1 MNISIYLRTF
11 FYFFSKK
18 TQPENMEEKK
28 ALPRPILQ
36 RPPSHESLRVLRD
49 SVSESDEHNQG
60 DLPPLV
66 EEHMDEP
73 ANTSGATN
81 SYSTKEGRCIEC
93 VKAIP
98 VFSPG
103 EIEAGDHVVS
113 SGAVYD
119 HHGIIISK
127 LDDGET
133 FEILEATNTVSGA
146 VLGISKL
153 FGGKAKIQTS
163 FKKLDFEREK
173 ICVIEYGNRRF
184 SKKETIQ
191 RALNFYNNK
200 EESGNYKYDL
210 FDNNCEHFATF
221 CVTGQNFSVQVTKFR
236 LTWKLFW
243 SSGFVGIS
251 NELERNEKEYE
262 NNIIC
267 GECYEMNKKLL
278 GVRVKPIEA
287 EGDVEKGDIIRYSYW
302 NLWHEAVVLEK
313 PKVVK
318 NTLVCSIAHYAFC
331 GPFNHRTI
339 REEIL
344 NIRLAGQCSKVDYSM
359 PQYDVYK
366 PEEVVQRARRRMG
379 EQRFVFF
386 SNDSSHFARW
396 CKLRLKRSY
405 SSMV

>member
-1 MNISIYLRTF
+1 M
-11 FYFFSKK
+11 
-18 TQPENMEEKK
+18 
-28 ALPRPILQ
+28 
-36 RPPSHESLRVLRD
+36 
-49 SVSESDEHNQG
+49 
-60 DLPPLV
+60 
-66 EEHMDEP
+66 
-73 ANTSGATN
+73 
-81 SYSTKEGRCIEC
+81 
-93 VKAIP
+93 KAIP

-103 EIEAGDHVVS
+103 EIQAGDHVVF

-133 FEILEATNTVSGA
+133 FEILEATNTASKA
-146 VLGISKL
+146 TLGISKL
-153 FGGKAKIQTS
+153 GRKAKIQSS
-163 FKKLDFEREK
+163 FKKLDFERQK
-173 ICVIEYGNRRF
+173 ICIIEYGKKRF
-184 SKKETIQ
+184 SRKKTVQ
-191 RALNFYNNK
+191 HALNFYNSK
-200 EESGNYKYDL
+200 DQSDSYKYDL
-210 FDNNCEHFATF
+210 FENNCEHFATF
-221 CVTGQNFSVQVTKFR
+221 CVTGQNFSVQVTKLK

-251 NELERNEKEYE
+251 NELERNKKEHE

-267 GECYEMNKKLL
+267 DDCYEMNKKLL
-278 GVRVKPIEA
+278 GVSVKPIVA

-339 REEIL
+339 KEEIL